1 MTMPF
6 VYKLY
11 DNVADVLK
19 ATAEQKL
26 RALEAVGIQAEGDI
40 KDEITDLGAVDT
52 GRLRSSITHQVDG
65 DSVEDGTNV
74 DYAVYVH
81 EGTGKYAIGG
91 GTPKERWV
99 YRDPLTGEFRMGFP
113 QKPRRFI
120 KNAMERF
127 AKDYIEIIKEYLK
140 K

>member
-1 MTMPF
+1 MPF

-19 ATAEQKL
+19 STAEQKL
-26 RALEAVGIQAEGDI
+26 RALEAVGIQAEGDV
-40 KDEITDLGAVDT
+40 KDEITDLDAVDT

-65 DSVEDGTNV
+65 DSVEVGTNV

-99 YRDPLTGEFRMGFP
+99 YRDPLTGEFRMGIP

-127 AKDYIEIIKEYLK
+127 AKDYIEIIKEYLSK
-140 K
+140 

>member
-1 MTMPF
+1 MPF

-26 RALEAVGIQAEGDI
+26 RALEAVGIQAEGDV
-40 KDEITDLGAVDT
+40 KDEITDLDAVDT

-65 DSVEDGTNV
+65 DSVEVGTNV

-99 YRDPLTGEFRMGFP
+99 YRDPLTGEFRTGFP

>member
-1 MTMPF
+1 MPF
-6 VYKLY
+6 TYKIIDY
-11 DNVADVLK
+11 SADVI
-19 ATAEQKL
+19 AETAKKKPV
-26 RALEAVGIQAEGDI
+26 ALEAVGIQAEGDI

-52 GRLRSSITHQVDG
+52 GRLRSSMAHVVDK
-65 DSVEDGTNV
+65 DSVYIGTDV
-74 DYAVYVH
+74 EYGIYVH
-81 EGTGKYAIGG
+81 EGTGKYTTG

>member
-1 MTMPF
+1 MPF

-19 ATAEQKL
+19 ATAEQKM
-26 RALEAVGIQAEGDI
+26 RALEAVGIQAEGDV

-52 GRLRSSITHQVDG
+52 GRLRGSIAHQVDG
-65 DSVEDGTNV
+65 DSVEIGTSV

>member
-26 RALEAVGIQAEGDI
+26 RALEAVGIQAEGDV

-52 GRLRSSITHQVDG
+52 GRLRGSIAHQVDG
-65 DSVEDGTNV
+65 DSVEVGTNV

>member
-1 MTMPF
+1 MPF

-11 DNVADVLK
+11 DNAAEVLK

-26 RALEAVGIQAEGDI
+26 RALEAVGIQAEGDV
-40 KDEITDLGAVDT
+40 KDEITDLDAVDT
-52 GRLRSSITHQVDG
+52 GRLRGSSAHQVDG
-65 DSVEDGTNV
+65 DSVEIGTNV

-127 AKDYIEIIKEYLK
+127 AKDYIEIIKEYLSK
-140 K
+140 

>member
-1 MTMPF
+1 MPF
-6 VYKLY
+6 VYKLNN
-11 DNVADVLK
+11 NVADVLK

-26 RALEAVGIQAEGDI
+26 RALEAVGIQAEGDV

-52 GRLRSSITHQVDG
+52 GRLRSSIAHQVDG
-65 DSVEDGTNV
+65 DSVEVGTNV

-127 AKDYIEIIKEYLK
+127 AKDYIEIIKEYLSK
-140 K
+140 